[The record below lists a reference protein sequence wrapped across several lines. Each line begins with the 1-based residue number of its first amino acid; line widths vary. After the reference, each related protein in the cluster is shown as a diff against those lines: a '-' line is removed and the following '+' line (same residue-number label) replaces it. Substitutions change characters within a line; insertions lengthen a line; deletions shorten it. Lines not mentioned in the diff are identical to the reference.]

1 MFDEQ
6 SPTQPQSQSQPQPQK
21 QEPQD
26 IFSEVPTMQ
35 ASQTSHTPPP
45 GDMQSPYPQEQHSG
59 FNPKLILIVV
69 AILAVLVIAAFGVQF
84 ALRSQQSAQQPQ
96 GNKQVV
102 QQQPLP
108 PPEQPSE
115 PQTPPPGLVSESQ
128 GEPPI
133 TPVDQLT
140 APVPASGTGLP
151 TAEQLPS
158 VPAQNASD
166 TDSDGLLND
175 EELQIGTDPSKAD
188 SDDDTVSDGEEVKT
202 YKTNPLLADSDSDG
216 LDDAKELKTYKSDP
230 LNSDT
235 DGDGYLDG
243 AEVNNGYNPSGPG
256 KLTPETK

>member
-1 MFDEQ
+1 MFDDQ
-6 SPTQPQSQSQPQPQK
+6 SPAQPLAQPQPQK

-35 ASQTSHTPPP
+35 TSQASHLPPP

-96 GNKQVV
+96 VNQQAAV
-102 QQQPLP
+102 QQPLP

-115 PQTPPPGLVSESQ
+115 PQAPPPGLVAENKEVP
-128 GEPPI
+128 GMA
-133 TPVDQLT
+133 PVDQLT
-140 APVPASGTGLP
+140 APIPASGTSLP
-151 TAEQLPS
+151 TAEQPLSPS
-158 VPAQNASD
+158 IQNTTD

-175 EELQIGTDPSKAD
+175 EELQIGTDPSKR
-188 SDDDTVSDGEEVKT
+188 DTDGDGLSDGEEVKT
-202 YKTNPLLADSDSDG
+202 YKTNPLLSDSDSDD
-216 LDDAKELKTYKSDP
+216 LDDVKELKTYMSDP

-243 AEVNNGYNPSGPG
+243 AEVKNGYSPSGPG
-256 KLTPETK
+256 KLTSEAK